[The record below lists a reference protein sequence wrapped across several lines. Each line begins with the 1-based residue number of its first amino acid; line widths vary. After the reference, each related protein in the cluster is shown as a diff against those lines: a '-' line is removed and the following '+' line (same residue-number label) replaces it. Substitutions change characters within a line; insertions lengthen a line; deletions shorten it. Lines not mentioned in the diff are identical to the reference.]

1 MTLDLHTLL
10 AILAMAAATIL
21 TRVSGLIL
29 LRHVSLGGGGRRK
42 AIESIPPAVLM
53 AVVAPTAFATGI
65 AESVACAVTALAALR
80 LPMLVSVAL
89 GVVCVAAMRAIGLH

>member
-1 MTLDLHTLL
+1 VTVDLATFV
-10 AILAMAAATIL
+10 AILAMAAATVI
-21 TRVSGLIL
+21 TRLSGLVLI
-29 LRHVSLGGGGRRK
+29 RHVSLEGSRRK

-65 AESVACAVTALAALR
+65 AETLACAVTAFAALR

-89 GVVCVAAMRAIGLH
+89 GVASVAILRALGL

>member
-1 MTLDLHTLL
+1 MSVDFTTLV
-10 AILAMAAATIL
+10 AILAMAAATVL
-21 TRVSGLIL
+21 TRLSGLVLI
-29 LRHVSLGGGGRRK
+29 RHVSLEGSRRK

-65 AESVACAVTALAALR
+65 AETVACAVTAFAALR

-89 GVVCVAAMRAIGLH
+89 GVACVAILRVLGL